1 MSNFSDIKK
10 GLSNYE
16 MLERELTLKQLQIN
30 RLLDITQAINNNLP
44 SIGLFKMYSSF
55 LSWEMGVKKMALF
68 IREEDKTWCCATSIG
83 IDEMLLTMDITERL
97 SKFER
102 LNNISDDEHPL
113 INQFDVVIP
122 VKHKKEAI
130 SYVFIGGFGEN
141 EDIFNKVQFIT
152 TITNIVAVA
161 IENKRLFRQQI
172 EQERLGKEME
182 LASTMQNMLVP
193 SDLPS
198 NEQFELASIY
208 KPHLGVGGDY
218 FDFIDYDDP
227 RFAFCIGDISGKG
240 LAAALLM
247 ANFQA
252 SLRSLINRRIKAKP
266 FIEQLN
272 TAVFEA
278 AKGGKFITFFIGE
291 FNLITRELIYVN
303 AGHNPP
309 ALITEGKLIKLDRGC
324 TILGAFEEIPEIE
337 VGSLIIEKEALIV
350 TFTDG
355 LSDVQNSAGEYFNE
369 ESLYDFALNNCELSA
384 KGFNDTLLEHI
395 DEYRGDQPFPDDFS
409 VLTCKIF
416 K

>member
-1 MSNFSDIKK
+1 MSNFADIKK

-44 SIGLFKMYSSF
+44 AIGLFKMYSSF

-68 IREEDKTWCCATSIG
+68 IREEDESWCCATSIG
-83 IDEMLLTMDITERL
+83 IDESLLTLDVTERL
-97 SKFER
+97 ATFER
-102 LNNISDDEHPL
+102 LNNISQDEHPL

-122 VKHKKEAI
+122 VKHKKVAI
-130 SYVFIGGFGEN
+130 AYVFIGGFGEN

-152 TITNIVAVA
+152 TITNIIAVA

-193 SDLPS
+193 SQFPS
-198 NEQFELASIY
+198 NDRYELSSIY
-208 KPHLGVGGDY
+208 KPHMGVGGDY
-218 FDFIDYDDP
+218 LDYIDYDDP

-247 ANFQA
+247 ASFQA
-252 SLRSLINRRIKAKP
+252 SLHSLINRRIKAEP
-266 FIEQLN
+266 FIQELN
-272 TAVFEA
+272 KAVFQA

-291 FNLITRELIYVN
+291 FNLETRELIYIN

-309 ALITEGKLIKLDRGC
+309 AMIMGGELIKLDKGC
-324 TILGAFEEIPEIE
+324 TILGAFEEIPVME
-337 VGSLIIEKEALIV
+337 VGKIHVDKEALIV

-355 LSDVQNSAGEYFNE
+355 LSDVQDNAGNYFNE
-369 ESLYDFALNNCELSA
+369 ESLYDFALKNSELSA
-384 KGFNDTLLEHI
+384 KGFNDALLTHI
-395 DEYRGDQPFPDDFS
+395 DLFRGEQPFPDDFS

-416 K
+416 G